1 MCEMIKENIYR
12 RLKSVF
18 GDESFHIICIAITGS
33 KAYGIAQPDS
43 DTDVMGIFLPPERF
57 LLGVDHVEQILLDKK
72 ELGVEGAMFSFSKWY
87 NLMLQQNPNVLE
99 LLWHEQNNYVFC
111 DEDYWPILLAE
122 RGNFLSKKLKH
133 SYGGYAY
140 AQMQRLK
147 KLNEN
152 VNQNKARLENIEKFG
167 YDVKAAGHVFRLLN
181 TALDALVEHE
191 ITVLRPER
199 HFILAIREGKY
210 TLDELQRMSNDKI
223 ALIENA
229 YIKSTLRNKVDM
241 VHAKE
246 IELQI
251 IKHRIK
257 ELWKSE

>member
-1 MCEMIKENIYR
+1 MKIKETILM
-12 RLKSVF
+12 RLNEVF
-18 GDESFHIICIAITGS
+18 GDWNYHIIAIAITGS

-43 DTDVMGIFLPPERF
+43 DTDVMGIFLPPEEY
-57 LLGVDHVEQILLDKK
+57 LLGVKHVEQVMLNKK
-72 ELGVEGAMFSFSKWY
+72 ESGIEGTMFSFSKWY

-99 LLWHEQNNYVFC
+99 LLWHEENNYVYR
-111 DEDYWPILLAE
+111 DEEYWPILLAE

-152 VNQNKARLENIEKFG
+152 VNQNKSRLENIEKFG

-191 ITVLRPER
+191 IIVLRPER

-210 TLDELQRMSNDKI
+210 TLDELQKMSNEKI
-223 ALIENA
+223 ALIDDA

-246 IELQI
+246 IELTI
-251 IKHRIK
+251 IKERIK
-257 ELWKSE
+257 ELWRSE